1 MLEQMTG
8 VQIKNVLHWSD
19 CICSSKGAPAVAALL
34 EGDIIFLAETDTLAP
49 ELSRANLKSTSTD
62 SRIKIFP
69 PPSAES
75 CMVRHQHLFHAN

>member
-8 VQIKNVLHWSD
+8 VQIKNALHWSD
-19 CICSSKGAPAVAALL
+19 RICSSKGAPALAALL

-49 ELSRANLKSTSTD
+49 KLSRADLKGTSTD
-62 SRIKIFP
+62 SQVKILP

-75 CMVRHQHLFHAN
+75 CMVRQQQLLHPN